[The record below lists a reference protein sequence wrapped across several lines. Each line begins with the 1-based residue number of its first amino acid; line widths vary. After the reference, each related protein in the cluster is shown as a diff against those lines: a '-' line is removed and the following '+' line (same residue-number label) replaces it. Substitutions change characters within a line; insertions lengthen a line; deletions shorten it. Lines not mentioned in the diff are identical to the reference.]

1 MRTGTPAHAPLEAL
15 IAIRELKEQSII
27 LLRDFHL
34 FLAAPNPILIRQF
47 KDVLQEAK
55 TKSKTLIIL
64 GCRMVL
70 PPELEREL
78 TVLEFALPGKQ
89 ELRAVLEGIVESANL
104 KPMED
109 DQIAG

>member
-34 FLAAPNPILIRQF
+34 FLADPNPILIRQF

-70 PPELEREL
+70 PPKLEREL

-109 DQIAG
+109 NQIV